1 MKKNLLA
8 LLLYFSLATYSQ
20 NGITFSVETL
30 SPPKEALHTRQ
41 NKVIWERLILSDMN
55 IPPYKVKNY
64 SDSTIHNDI
73 NGHKIESYEKYG
85 IEVPFNI
92 VAQSKTP
99 DSLVCYGYH
108 SFFQG
113 MYEAYANHR
122 PFVLSPDMMWLLISQ
137 GFARHINANP
147 EKMRHLFVK
156 HSGKL
161 ALVVPNGEVT
171 LDNPNSPWDKIF
183 PQLTKQIAA
192 STGDDLI
199 NLLTAD
205 FSTTT
210 SVERVASQIT
220 IMEAMKPYFEFV
232 VMRIVCGI
240 PEITLTGT
248 PEDWQKVLEKTKKLS
263 DYDLKWWT
271 KEIEPLLKEF
281 VKTSKGDVDKRFWR
295 NMFKCHSE
303 KEYGAPDII
312 NGWIVKFFPYD
323 ERGMRNNLKQLVGGN
338 SLPEEIVK
346 VDLKYV
352 EKRSDSTITTP
363 LELWAGFIGLEQNPK
378 NFTLKPVIGWMI
390 RKKNVTSDNQFRQ
403 ELESKKKSSISIKVK
418 EVPAELLEMK
428 EINRLGIQFADK
440 IVIPDELAK
449 VKIGYLEL
457 FGKIS
462 EKEIRRI
469 KNLFPNTDLIINKK
483 TINLKAINTD
493 PKLMKMKPFLKY
505 K

>member
-1 MKKNLLA
+1 MKKAFLA
-8 LLLYFSLATYSQ
+8 LLLCFPLATYAQ

-30 SPPKEALHTRQ
+30 SPPKEALRTRQ
-41 NKVIWERLILSDMN
+41 NKVIWERLILSDMG
-55 IPPYKVKNY
+55 IPAGKAKNY
-64 SDSTIHNDI
+64 SDSTIHYD
-73 NGHKIESYEKYG
+73 NGHKIESDEKNG

-113 MYEAYANHR
+113 MYEAYDNHR
-122 PFVLSPDMMWLLISQ
+122 PFVLSPDMIWLLISQ
-137 GFARHINANP
+137 GFARHVNANP
-147 EKMRHLFVK
+147 EKMRHFFVT

-161 ALVVPNGEVT
+161 ALVVPSGEVT
-171 LDNPNSPWDKIF
+171 LDNPNSPWEETF
-183 PQLTKQIAA
+183 QQLTIQIAA
-192 STGDDLI
+192 STGEDLM
-199 NLLTAD
+199 NLLTSD

-220 IMEAMKPYFEFV
+220 IMEAMKNYFEFITS
-232 VMRIVCGI
+232 RLGCGI

-263 DYDLKWWT
+263 LYDLKWWT
-271 KEIEPLLKEF
+271 KEMQPLLKEF
-281 VKTSKGDVDKRFWR
+281 VKASKGDINKDFWKE
-295 NMFKCHSE
+295 MFKYHSQ

-312 NGWIVKFFPYD
+312 DGWIVKFFPYD
-323 ERGMRNNLKQLVGGN
+323 ERGIRNNLKQLVGGN

-352 EKRSDSTITTP
+352 EERSDSTITTP
-363 LELWAGFIGLEQNPK
+363 LELWAGFIGLEQNPN

-390 RKKNVTSDNQFRQ
+390 RKKNLTSDNKFKN
-403 ELESKKKSSISIKVK
+403 ELEAKKKSSIAMKVK

-440 IVIPDELAK
+440 IIIPDELAK

-457 FGKIS
+457 FGKING
-462 EKEIRRI
+462 KEIRRI
-469 KNLFPNTDLIINKK
+469 KSLFPNTDLIINNE

-493 PKLMKMKPFLKY
+493 PKLMKLKPFLKY